1 MMSVRI
7 VRAERVGWLL
17 VALMALPIAAYCGAL
32 PSEGQDGKG
41 NAAAKVGG
49 KPDAEKKGGSKGV
62 RSKKGNAKAAAFA
75 EKKAR
80 RILTDAFPKSK
91 GLLAWMKTAD
101 PETHEKLLELSR
113 AIVEEHEDEAL
124 AFAQTHHPELL
135 ELMSQLRQRKPKAY
149 REAVANLAASSLKL
163 RQTQVRDPEAYDSEL
178 QAWVLRSKARLV
190 AARRLVEPPD
200 QAPPSGDELRMLI
213 EAEQQDRLS
222 IERQIKNHER
232 KIEKL
237 RARFAE
243 DPRASAERRLGQL
256 VRKMRKK

>member
-1 MMSVRI
+1 MVDRI
-7 VRAERVGWLL
+7 ARVDRIGWLL
-17 VALMALPIAAYCGAL
+17 IVLMALPIAAYCGAL
-32 PSEGQDGKG
+32 PAEGQDEKGK
-41 NAAAKVGG
+41 AAAKNGV
-49 KPDAEKKGGSKGV
+49 KSDTPKKGGSKGA
-62 RSKKGNAKAAAFA
+62 RSKKGGPKSAAAA

-101 PETHEKLLELSR
+101 PETHERLLGLSR

-135 ELMSQLRQRKPKAY
+135 ELMSQLRQRKPKSY

-163 RQTQVRDPEAYDSEL
+163 RQTQERDPEEYDSEL
-178 QAWVLRSKARLV
+178 RAWVLRSKARLA
-190 AARRLVEPPD
+190 AARRLVEPSD
-200 QAPPSGDELRMLI
+200 QAPSSGGELQMLI

-237 RARFAE
+237 RARLAE
-243 DPRASAERRLGQL
+243 DPRAAAERRLGQL